1 MNNIT
6 KKKYWDESFTPPEA
20 DKFLDIVKNEF
31 AKSFEVEDNFLSAW
45 LNHHGESQGKWLR
58 ARLALATG
66 GLLGLSSQTSINWA
80 VVCELIHSASLLH
93 DDVCDQDSLRRG
105 QSSVWKE
112 YGISA
117 AICTGDYLIAESF
130 RKITEIEEGWHQ
142 TILLKLL
149 SCSVKEIIFG
159 QSKDVS
165 FDTLDMSW
173 EQYKKMAI
181 NKTSPFIA
189 LPMMGMFKCREC
201 SIDECDGL
209 QEASNYLGLSYQYLN
224 DVENLVG
231 INQDIFTDIYKSHP
245 NGMLIKI
252 LDKLSLENKLKI
264 KEEPKL
270 IINYI
275 DRKSFEGQ
283 KSNVYNLLEDAKNQF
298 HRVPKVVQPVLIS
311 IKDEINQRLESLM
324 EDRQ

>member
-1 MNNIT
+1 MKNNS
-6 KKKYWDESFTPPEA
+6 WGESFTPPEA
-20 DKFLDIVKNEF
+20 DKFLDTVKNEF
-31 AKSFEVEDNFLSAW
+31 AKSFEVEDKFLSAW

-105 QSSVWKE
+105 QSSVWKA

-165 FDTLDMSW
+165 FDVLDMSW
-173 EQYKKMAI
+173 DEYMKMVI

-209 QEASNYLGLSYQYLN
+209 QKASNYLGLSYQYLN

-231 INQDIFTDIYKSHP
+231 INQDIFSDIYKSHP
-245 NGMLIKI
+245 NAMLIKI
-252 LDKLSLENKLKI
+252 LEKLDLQNKLKI
-264 KEEPKL
+264 KKEPKL
-270 IINYI
+270 LINYI
-275 DRKSFEGQ
+275 DKKSILVQ
-283 KSNVYNLLEDAKNQF
+283 KSNINNLLEDARNQF
-298 HRVPKVVQPVLIS
+298 HRVPMVVQPVLVS
-311 IKDEINQRLESLM
+311 IEDEINDRLESLM
-324 EDRQ
+324 EEE

>member
-1 MNNIT
+1 M

-20 DKFLDIVKNEF
+20 DKFLGAVKIEF
-31 AKSFEVEDNFLSAW
+31 AKSFEVEDKFLSAW

-105 QSSVWKE
+105 HSSVWKE

-165 FDTLDMSW
+165 FDPLNMSW
-173 EQYKKMAI
+173 EQYMKMAT

-201 SIDECDGL
+201 TIDECDGL
-209 QEASNYLGLSYQYLN
+209 QEVSNYLGLSYQYLN

-231 INQDIFTDIYKSHP
+231 VNQDIFTDIYQSHP

-252 LDKLSLENKLKI
+252 LDNLDLETKSII

-270 IINYI
+270 LINYI
-275 DRKSFEGQ
+275 NKKSFVEQ
-283 KSNVYNLLEDAKNQF
+283 KSNINNLLEDAKNHF

-311 IKDEINQRLESLM
+311 IKYEINERLKDLM
-324 EDRQ
+324 EEKQ

>member
-1 MNNIT
+1 MKNFLGN
-6 KKKYWDESFTPPEA
+6 ESFTPPEA
-20 DKFLDIVKNEF
+20 NKFLDVVKNEF
-31 AKSFEVEDNFLSAW
+31 AKSFEVEDKFLSSW
-45 LNHHGESQGKWLR
+45 LHHHGESQGKWLR
-58 ARLALATG
+58 ARLALAAG

-80 VVCELIHSASLLH
+80 VVSELIHSASLLH

-105 QSSVWKE
+105 QSSVWKA

-165 FDTLDMSW
+165 FDVLDMSW
-173 EQYKKMAI
+173 DEYMKMVI

-189 LPMMGMFKCREC
+189 LPMMGMFKCKEC
-201 SIDECDGL
+201 SIDECNGL

-231 INQDIFTDIYKSHP
+231 INQDIFSDIYKGHP
-245 NGMLIKI
+245 NAMLINI
-252 LDKLSLENKLKI
+252 LEKLDLENKLKI
-264 KEEPKL
+264 KKEPKL
-270 IINYI
+270 LINYI
-275 DRKSFEGQ
+275 NKKSIREQ
-283 KSNVYNLLEDAKNQF
+283 KSNINNLLEDARNQF
-298 HRVPKVVQPVLIS
+298 HRVPMVVQPVLVS
-311 IKDEINQRLESLM
+311 IEDEINDRLASLM
-324 EDRQ
+324 EEEY

>member
-1 MNNIT
+1 M
-6 KKKYWDESFTPPEA
+6 KKNYWDESFVPPEA
-20 DKFLDIVKNEF
+20 DEFLEKVKNEF
-31 AKSFEVEDNFLSAW
+31 AKSFDVDDKFLSSW
-45 LNHHGESQGKWLR
+45 LTHHGESQGKWLR
-58 ARLALATG
+58 SRLSLATG
-66 GLLGLSSQTSINWA
+66 GLLGLSSQTYINWA

-93 DDVCDQDSLRRG
+93 DDVCDEDSLRRG

-130 RKITEIEEGWHQ
+130 RKITEIEQGWHQ

-159 QSKDVS
+159 QSKDIS
-165 FDTLDMSW
+165 FDTFEMSW
-173 EQYKKMAI
+173 QQYMKMAI

-209 QEASNYLGLSYQYLN
+209 KEATNYLGLSYQYLN

-231 INQDIFTDIYKSHP
+231 INQEIFTDIYKNHP

-252 LDKLSLENKLKI
+252 LDKLDRESKLKI
-264 KEEPKL
+264 KEDPKL
-270 IINYI
+270 LINHI
-275 DRKSFEGQ
+275 NRESFQEQ
-283 KSNVYNLLEDAKNQF
+283 KININDLLEDAKQQF
-298 HRVPKVVQPVLIS
+298 HRVPAVVQPVLNS
-311 IKDEINQRLESLM
+311 IKDEINTRLESLM
-324 EDRQ
+324 VDKQ

>member
-1 MNNIT
+1 M
-6 KKKYWDESFTPPEA
+6 KKNYWDESFVPPEA
-20 DKFLDIVKNEF
+20 DEFLEKVKNEF
-31 AKSFEVEDNFLSAW
+31 VKSFDVDDKFLSSW
-45 LNHHGESQGKWLR
+45 LTHHGESQGKWLR
-58 ARLALATG
+58 SRLSLATG
-66 GLLGLSSQTSINWA
+66 GLLGLSSQTYINWA

-165 FDTLDMSW
+165 FDALDMSW
-173 EQYKKMAI
+173 QQYKKMAI

-201 SIDECDGL
+201 TINECDGL

-231 INQDIFTDIYKSHP
+231 INQDIFTDIYQSHP

-252 LDKLSLENKLKI
+252 LDNLDLETKLII

-270 IINYI
+270 LINYI
-275 DRKSFEGQ
+275 DKKCFIEQ
-283 KSNVYNLLEDAKNQF
+283 KSNIHNLLEDAKNHF

-311 IKDEINQRLESLM
+311 IKYEINERLKDLM